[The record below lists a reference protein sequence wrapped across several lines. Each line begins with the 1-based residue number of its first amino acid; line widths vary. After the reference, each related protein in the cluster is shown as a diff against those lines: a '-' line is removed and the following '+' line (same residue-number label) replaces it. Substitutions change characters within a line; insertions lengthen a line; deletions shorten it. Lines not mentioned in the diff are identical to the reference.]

1 MKYFYDTEFHEN
13 GHYIDL
19 ISIGII
25 AEDGREYYAINASAQ
40 WRTINQH
47 PWLSENVVP
56 HLPEPSSPEW
66 KMKWQIRDEVAAFLA
81 GDDSAQLWAWYSA
94 YDHVALAQ
102 LFGTMMDLPQGVP
115 MYTNDVR
122 SLVDFTG
129 ITELPKQGGT
139 AHDAL
144 DDARHV
150 KAMHDHIVRALTARE
165 FGVVAPIRT
174 YLGVEKSHD

>member
-13 GHYIDL
+13 GHTIDL

-25 AEDGREYYAINASAQ
+25 AEDGREYYAINANAQ
-40 WRTINQH
+40 WRIINQH

-66 KMKWQIRDEVAAFLA
+66 KMKWQIRDEVAAFFA
-81 GDDSAQLWAWYSA
+81 GDDSAQLWAWYGA

-102 LFGTMMDLPQGVP
+102 LFGTMMDLPKGIP

-129 ITELPKQGGT
+129 IDKLPKQSGT
-139 AHDAL
+139 EHHAL
-144 DDARHV
+144 ADARHV
-150 KAMHDHIVRALTARE
+150 KRMHDHIVLELVARE
-165 FGVVAPIRT
+165 HIGVVPIRAIQ
-174 YLGVEKSHD
+174 GVELRNG